1 VRYVAIFAILIA
13 LVFFMAGGG
22 TRGLQ
27 ASRSVL
33 FVIAAFLVFVAVF
46 ALVLGDD

>member
-1 VRYVAIFAILIA
+1 MRYVAIMAILIA

-22 TRGLQ
+22 SRGLQ

-33 FVIAAFLVFVAVF
+33 LVVVGFLIFVAVF
-46 ALVLGDD
+46 ALLLGDD

>member
-1 VRYVAIFAILIA
+1 MAILIG

-22 TRGLQ
+22 SRGLQ

-33 FVIAAFLVFVAVF
+33 FVIAGFLIFSAVF
-46 ALVLGDD
+46 AVMLGD